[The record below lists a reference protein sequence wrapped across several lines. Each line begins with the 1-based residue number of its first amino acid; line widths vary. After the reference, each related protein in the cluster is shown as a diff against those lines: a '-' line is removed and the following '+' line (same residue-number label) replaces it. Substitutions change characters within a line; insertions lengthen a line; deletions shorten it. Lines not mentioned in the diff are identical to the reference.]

1 MRTRTTALT
10 RLALTVALAASALL
24 SPPLASA
31 AAPVA
36 HWTVMSSAGP
46 TYFKAGDVGD
56 YYEIVAV
63 NDGGAAT
70 SGSEV
75 SVIDSL
81 PAGVTATD
89 IKGESFTAEGF
100 NSFLQ
105 MNCSVSSVTCGVE
118 SSLQPGEVVR
128 VKIDVSVSPA
138 ASGMLTNQVA
148 LTGGG
153 TEPGHATSSTP
164 ISSEP
169 VPYGVSLVSH
179 VASEDGT
186 TSNRAGSHPF
196 GFTSLV
202 AFNVATVNKTEE
214 CEPGPIHG
222 CPVLN
227 ADPKDLEVAL
237 PAGLVGN
244 PLAVPRCN
252 QNTFQSYAVEGGN
265 CPADTQVGAL
275 QLLFYGN
282 SSGPQYAPLYNI
294 EPPPGQPAELGFS
307 VGGFF
312 HIPVY
317 FHVRSNGDY
326 GLTADLT
333 AISEVDVVQEAALT
347 VWGLPGASSHD
358 RERNGPGCTTGCAS
372 HAGTTPFLTL
382 PTECTGGEL
391 AIGVSG
397 DSWQSPGVF
406 FSAPPVSI
414 PGMTGCDALSFAPS
428 LVVQPD
434 VAEPEVPS
442 GYSVGLKVPQTDS
455 QESLATPSLRDAV
468 VRLPAGTV
476 ISASAANGLQACSE
490 AQLGVGSTAAA
501 ECPGGSNIGD
511 VEVETPLLEKP
522 LHGSAF
528 VAQPKCG
535 GAGQPA
541 CTQAS
546 ATNGELYG
554 LYLVAEGYGIVIK
567 LKGSVAANP
576 VTGQLTATF
585 KENPQLP
592 FSELRVHL
600 HGGPAAP
607 LANPQSCGAFTATSD
622 LTPWSAPATRDA
634 FPSSTFQLAGCA
646 GSVPFAPAFSAGT
659 LVPNATGSSPFRLT
673 VARHAG
679 EQYLSGVS
687 TTLPPGLL
695 GRIAQV
701 PLCEGAQAA
710 AGECAEASRIGTTSV
725 AAGSGPYPYWLS
737 GKVFLTGPY
746 QGAPFGLSIVV
757 PAKAGPFNLGNEV
770 IRARISVNPS
780 TAAVTVV
787 SDPLPQ
793 IKDGIPIRLGKVDV
807 AIDRPGFMLNPS
819 NCEQHSIT
827 GTLSGAQGA
836 VESVSSPFAVE
847 GCSSLSFKPRL
858 SASTG
863 AKASKRNGASLD
875 VRVASHAGEANVAK
889 VKVSLPKILPSR
901 LETLQRACVAA
912 TFESNPASCPA
923 AANVGT
929 ATVSTPV
936 LAKPLSGPAIL
947 VSHGGQAFPDL
958 DIVLQGEGITLI
970 LIGNTSISHAGI
982 TTSTFNTVP
991 DAPIGSFELKLP
1003 TRPFSVLTAHAPGAN
1018 HYSLCGQALN
1028 MPTTITGQ
1036 NGAVIT
1042 QTTKIAVSGCPKA
1055 KTARQ
1060 QLAAA
1065 LAACRKN
1072 RTRASRAGCARA
1084 ARRTYATLAKKAA
1097 HKLK

>member
-1 MRTRTTALT
+1 MRTRNTALT
-10 RLALTVALAASALL
+10 RLTVALSLAAAALL
-24 SPPLASA
+24 SPSVATA
-31 AAPVA
+31 GAPAA
-36 HWTVMSSAGP
+36 HWTVMAFAGP

-56 YYEIVAV
+56 YFEVLAV

-70 SGSEV
+70 DGSEI
-75 SVIDSL
+75 SVADVL
-81 PAGVTATD
+81 PAGVTATA
-89 IKGESFTAEGF
+89 ISGETGSAHAF
-100 NSFLQ
+100 NFLY
-105 MNCSVSSVTCGVE
+105 MSCSQATVSCHSSVG
-118 SSLQPGEVVR
+118 LAPGEVVR
-128 VKIDVSVSPA
+128 VKVIVSVAPGV
-138 ASGMLTNQVA
+138 SGSLTNRMDII
-148 LTGGG
+148 GGG
-153 TEPGHATSSTP
+153 ANPGHAASSTP
-164 ISSEP
+164 VSSAP
-169 VPYGVSLVSH
+169 VPFGASLVSH
-179 VASEDGT
+179 VASEDDSADT
-186 TSNRAGSHPF
+186 QAGSHPF
-196 GFTSLV
+196 GFTSIF
-202 AFNVATVNKTEE
+202 AFNVGAVSRLE
-214 CEPGPIHG
+214 CEPAQSHS
-222 CPVLN
+222 CPELN
-227 ADPKDLEVAL
+227 FDPKDLEVAL
-237 PAGLVGN
+237 PAGFVGD
-244 PLAVPRCN
+244 PLAVPRCS
-252 QNTFQSYAVEGGN
+252 QTTFQSYLIDN
-265 CPADTQVGAL
+265 CPPDTQVGAL
-275 QLLFYGN
+275 EITSFYGN
-282 SSGPQYAPLYNI
+282 GSAHQYAPVYNV
-294 EPPPGQPAELGFS
+294 EPPPGQPAELGFT

-312 HIPVY
+312 HIPMF

-326 GLTADLT
+326 GLIAEVKG
-333 AISEVDVVQEAALT
+333 ISEVDIVQAGVLT
-347 VWGLPGASSHD
+347 MWGVPGARSHD
-358 RERNGPGCTTGCAS
+358 AQRAGPGCEHGCAS
-372 HAGTTPFLTL
+372 HAGEKPFLTL
-382 PTECTGGEL
+382 PTRCTGEEL
-391 AIGVSG
+391 AVGVSG
-397 DSWQSPGVF
+397 DSWQDPGTVVSLP
-406 FSAPPVSI
+406 SAYV
-414 PGMTGCDALSFAPS
+414 PGMTRCDALLFAPS
-428 LVVQPD
+428 LEVQPE
-434 VAEPEVPS
+434 VIEPEVPS

-535 GAGQPA
+535 GPGQPA

-554 LYLVAEGYGIVIK
+554 LYLVVEGYGIVIK
-567 LKGSVAANP
+567 LKGSVSANP

-592 FSELRVHL
+592 FGELRVHL
-600 HGGPAAP
+600 RGGPAAP

-622 LTPWSAPATRDA
+622 LMPWSAPATPDA
-634 FPSSTFQLAGCA
+634 FPSSTFQLAGCPSPV
-646 GSVPFAPAFSAGT
+646 GFAPAFSAGT
-659 LVPNATGSSPFRLT
+659 VVPNATGSSPFKLT
-673 VARHAG
+673 VSRHAG

-770 IRARISVNPS
+770 IRARVSVNPS
-780 TAAVTVV
+780 NAAVTVV

-793 IKDGIPIRLGKVDV
+793 MKDGIPIRLGKVDV

-1018 HYSLCGQALN
+1018 HYSLCGQTLN

-1060 QLAAA
+1060 KLAAA

-1097 HKLK
+1097 RTG